1 MSDIIPVEGGL
12 TPDELAAMLG
22 AADAPK
28 SVRIPALKINSQGED
43 KDGNQIPLG
52 AFFLNTEEER
62 VYAKDGVVLHA
73 LSNHIQYMHWDDGRL
88 VNKSRLIIDKRDEA
102 RDQLGGTMCG
112 MPSYEQSIQM
122 TPEQRKEYEGRDRYR
137 VIRGLV
143 SYTGKTASGE
153 ERTIENEPVI
163 MSLKRKNYG
172 PFYHDVIKRIPSD
185 GKFFNYRLA
194 LTADKQTTDK
204 GAKYYIM
211 RFSPDLQN
219 KVTLDQKLYD
229 SMNAVAGMVK
239 AENERIDKSY
249 FDAIAR
255 KADEVEQDRIMEEVN
270 TLEHD
275 F

>member
-1 MSDIIPVEGGL
+1 MHS
-12 TPDELAAMLG
+12 
-22 AADAPK
+22 
-28 SVRIPALKINSQGED
+28 
-43 KDGNQIPLG
+43 
-52 AFFLNTEEER
+52 LNTDEER

-112 MPSYEQSIQM
+112 MPTYEQSVQM

-163 MSLKRKNYG
+163 LSLKRKNYG

-185 GKFFNYRLA
+185 SKFFNYRLA

-255 KADEVEQDRIMEEVN
+255 KADEAEQDRIMKEVN

>member
-1 MSDIIPVEGGL
+1 MSDIIPAEGGM
-12 TPDELAAMLG
+12 TPDELADMLG

-28 SVRIPALKINSQGED
+28 SVRIPTLKINSQGED

-52 AFFLNTEEER
+52 AFFLNTDDER

-88 VNKSRLIIDKRDEA
+88 VNKSRLIINKRDEA

-112 MPSYEQSIQM
+112 MPSYEQSVQM

-163 MSLKRKNYG
+163 LSLKRKNYG

-185 GKFFNYRLA
+185 TKFFNYRLA

-255 KADEVEQDRIMEEVN
+255 KADEAEQDRIMEEVN

>member
-1 MSDIIPVEGGL
+1 MSDIIPAEGGM
-12 TPDELAAMLG
+12 TPDELADMLG
-22 AADAPK
+22 AADAPQ
-28 SVRIPALKINSQGED
+28 SVKIPTLKINSQGED

-52 AFFLNTEEER
+52 AFFLNIDEER

-73 LSNHIQYMHWDDGRL
+73 LSNHVQYMHWDDGRL
-88 VNKSRLIIDKRDEA
+88 VNKSRLIINKRDEA

-112 MPSYEQSIQM
+112 MPTYEQSIQM

-163 MSLKRKNYG
+163 LSLKRKNYG

-185 GKFFNYRLA
+185 TKFFNYRLA

-255 KADEVEQDRIMEEVN
+255 KADEAEQDRIMKEVN

>member
-1 MSDIIPVEGGL
+1 
-12 TPDELAAMLG
+12 
-22 AADAPK
+22 
-28 SVRIPALKINSQGED
+28 
-43 KDGNQIPLG
+43 
-52 AFFLNTEEER
+52 
-62 VYAKDGVVLHA
+62 
-73 LSNHIQYMHWDDGRL
+73 
-88 VNKSRLIIDKRDEA
+88 
-102 RDQLGGTMCG
+102 MCG
-112 MPSYEQSIQM
+112 MPTYEQSIQM

-229 SMNAVAGMVK
+229 SMTAVAGMVK